1 MFSTSSSFIF
11 LTGQGVHS
19 TKTVMTTT
27 GDDIQ
32 STTGSEVDG
41 NVGGGSEGI
50 LFLKDLASTLDIV
63 FLNFTPFF
71 PSSSL
76 VGTSH
81 LQYGL
86 HL

>member
-41 NVGGGSEGI
+41 NGGGGGKES
-50 LFLKDLASTLDIV
+50 
-63 FLNFTPFF
+63 FF
-71 PSSSL
+71 
-76 VGTSH
+76 
-81 LQYGL
+81 
-86 HL
+86 

>member
-41 NVGGGSEGI
+41 NGGGGWPKWG
-50 LFLKDLASTLDIV
+50 FWQRGARGRLKGWLL
-63 FLNFTPFF
+63 
-71 PSSSL
+71 
-76 VGTSH
+76 
-81 LQYGL
+81 
-86 HL
+86 